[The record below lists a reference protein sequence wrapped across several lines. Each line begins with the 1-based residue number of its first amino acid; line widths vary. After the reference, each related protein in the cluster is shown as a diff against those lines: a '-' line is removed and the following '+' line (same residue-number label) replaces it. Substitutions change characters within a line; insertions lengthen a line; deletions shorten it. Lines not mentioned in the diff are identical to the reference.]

1 MPAPWGFY
9 ENVQWL
15 SSDDESEGVGGKP
28 RDGEPGGGPGPGDV
42 GGGTPWEPPMPV
54 PDLIVTT
61 PTVITWNARD
71 EHRLSGAEDWSGT
84 SYTDETWW
92 KGVPICLY
100 NRKTISSGLSGVCV
114 GMRYGTAFDD
124 YDRQKHLLAGTGT
137 YKTGGCKLRIP
148 YYWDGVSEKFDPTI
162 TVEVPYRMT
171 GGLDSAFRILC
182 WAGTDGTVH
191 NESLAKTSNVSIK
204 GPWTWTLDGT
214 QKDSFVAGWN
224 EFIFTIG
231 YFRTPAGL
239 DGGWVLPWYL
249 GSEQGYCWMITSM
262 STSMPID
269 HFFQFRKQL
278 SWKDD
283 FPDAE
288 VKQNGTMA
296 PGVFNGNQATLS
308 WLGPNGHRNAS
319 NIGLSYD
326 STISW
331 DVYSVN
337 PTDLNDYWWAFRMR
351 SDLLVNFEAKME
363 PLIQPEAD
371 IGRSDPGD
379 DRLELATYF
388 KYETAGINTAPP
400 GGNRKWQGK
409 NIGAIAMTW
418 PRRDLHE
425 YDNPGSNYYW
435 FVPYNA
441 KAMTYLVRGGA
452 SNDVLT

>member
-148 YYWDGVSEKFDPTI
+148 YYWDGVSEKYDPTI

-171 GGLDSAFRILC
+171 GGLDSAFRIMC
-182 WAGTDGTVH
+182 WAGTDGTVY

-214 QKDSFVAGWN
+214 QKESFVAGWN

-262 STSMPID
+262 STSMPTD
-269 HFFQFRKQL
+269 HFFQFRKQINWL
-278 SWKDD
+278 TE
-283 FPDAE
+283 FAE
-288 VKQNGTMA
+288 WDVKVRENGTML
-296 PGVFNGNQATLS
+296 PGDMYGTS
-308 WLGPNGHRNAS
+308 TSDWLGPNGHRNAS
-319 NIGLSYD
+319 NVGISYD

-331 DVYSVN
+331 DVYSRN
-337 PTDLNDYWWAFRMR
+337 PVELDDFWWAFPMR
-351 SDLLVNFEAKME
+351 TALLPNLESKME
-363 PLIQPEAD
+363 IIVHPQAD
-371 IGRSDPGD
+371 TGPVGNPGIN
-379 DRLELATYF
+379 LNYF
-388 KYETAGINTAPP
+388 KYENSAINTAPP
-400 GGNRKWQGK
+400 GGNRTWQGK
-409 NIGAIAMTW
+409 NIGAMAMTW
-418 PRRDLHE
+418 PPRGLHE
-425 YDNPGSNYYW
+425 YDNPGYNYHW
-435 FVPYNA
+435 FPPYNS